1 MLVEITETTRPGDA
15 DLWRSFKGGNKEALA
30 VIYRTY
36 IRTLYNYGTR
46 LTHDDGLVED
56 CIQDLFIEIWRNRAH
71 LADTDSIKYYL
82 FRALRRKIARRCNQ
96 LNKHVQHGELP
107 GEYEGETVAPYESEW
122 VLEEAA
128 SARKEHL
135 QKAITHLTKRQK
147 EILFLRYYEN
157 LSHQEIASIMVLTP
171 QAVYNLIHKTLAA
184 LKQHLAYL
192 ISLLIGIGLHAGLLG

>member
-1 MLVEITETTRPGDA
+1 MEITETTRPGDA
-15 DLWRSFKGGNKEALA
+15 ALWSSFKRGDKEALS

-71 LADTDSIKYYL
+71 LSDTDSIKYYL
-82 FRALRRKIARRCNQ
+82 FRALRRKIARRYNQ

-107 GEYEGETVAPYESEW
+107 GAYEGEAVAPYESEW

-135 QKAITHLTKRQK
+135 QAAITHLTKRQK

-184 LKQHLAYL
+184 LRQHLTYL

>member
-1 MLVEITETTRPGDA
+1 MEITETTRPGDA
-15 DLWRSFKGGNKEALA
+15 DLWSSFKRGDKEALS

-71 LADTDSIKYYL
+71 LSDTDSIKYYL

-96 LNKHVQHGELP
+96 LNKHVQPGQLP
-107 GEYEGETVAPYESEW
+107 GEYEGEAVAPYESEW

-192 ISLLIGIGLHAGLLG
+192 ISLFIGIGLHAGLLG